1 MFTHVESFKSAFLE
15 KLETMYG
22 KSFKDSTTRDQYNTL
37 GYMVREYMNSQWIA
51 TNESYRSGERKQMYY
66 LSIEFLLGRLLGSN
80 ILNLGIRDVCEQ
92 GLSELGISL
101 QQLEEVEA
109 DAGLGNGGLGRLAAC
124 FLDSLASLNL
134 RVMAVE
140 FVTNTAYLTK
150 RLWMVIKLSFQNSG
164 FFMKTYGK

>member
-80 ILNLGIRDVCEQ
+80 ILNLRHQ
-92 GLSELGISL
+92 G
-101 QQLEEVEA
+101 
-109 DAGLGNGGLGRLAAC
+109 C
-124 FLDSLASLNL
+124 
-134 RVMAVE
+134 M
-140 FVTNTAYLTK
+140 
-150 RLWMVIKLSFQNSG
+150 
-164 FFMKTYGK
+164 

>member
-37 GYMVREYMNSQWIA
+37 GHMVREYMNGQWIA
-51 TNESYRSGERKQMYY
+51 TNESYRSGEQKQMYY

-92 GLSELGISL
+92 RGY
-101 QQLEEVEA
+101 
-109 DAGLGNGGLGRLAAC
+109 
-124 FLDSLASLNL
+124 LN
-134 RVMAVE
+134 
-140 FVTNTAYLTK
+140 
-150 RLWMVIKLSFQNSG
+150 
-164 FFMKTYGK
+164 

>member
-22 KSFKDSTTRDQYNTL
+22 KSFKESTTRDQYNTL

-80 ILNLGIRDVCEQ
+80 ILNLGIKDVCEQ
-92 GLSELGISL
+92 GLSEPWNFVATIRRGGSRCRPWKWWTWTVSSL
-101 QQLEEVEA
+101 
-109 DAGLGNGGLGRLAAC
+109 
-124 FLDSLASLNL
+124 FP
-134 RVMAVE
+134 
-140 FVTNTAYLTK
+140 
-150 RLWMVIKLSFQNSG
+150 
-164 FFMKTYGK
+164 